1 MTSQGT
7 MSLGH
12 SWGSRSTESRFVLP
26 GTTRASLNGE
36 DARANQRGAEVELVA
51 AQGDAD
57 RADIDAAAAQT
68 ELDMAQQTASDAD
81 AAVATAQAKSDAAAV
96 RASQLKNAAASLAK
110 ATEDKAAA
118 DTARDAAATAVMDA
132 EYDWVDADKAVTDTA
147 AARDASAAAVARL
160 RRINLAE
167 AIVNGG
173 ADDAGEALNA
183 KIAAAHDAAEHAAA
197 ANAEL
202 DAAVA
207 AADAV
212 APAYLEAL
220 ANYAAA
226 KAELDQAIVELNA
239 EIARQ
244 EAAER
249 GNGEQAQPA
258 TQVTYQAKHAVATT
272 EAATWQTAMPATGD
286 TPDLLGET
294 FVIGGTVL
302 VAAGVFLSDK
312 RRQLTR

>member
-51 AQGDAD
+51 AQG
-57 RADIDAAAAQT
+57 
-68 ELDMAQQTASDAD
+68 DAD

-132 EYDWVDADKAVTDTA
+132 EYDWVDADKAETDTA

-226 KAELDQAIVELNA
+226 KAELDQAIAELNA

>member
-68 ELDMAQQTASDAD
+68 ELDMAQQAASDAD

-118 DTARDAAATAVMDA
+118 DTARDAAA
-132 EYDWVDADKAVTDTA
+132 
-147 AARDASAAAVARL
+147 
-160 RRINLAE
+160 
-167 AIVNGG
+167 
-173 ADDAGEALNA
+173 
-183 KIAAAHDAAEHAAA
+183 KIGRAH
-197 ANAEL
+197 
-202 DAAVA
+202 V
-207 AADAV
+207 
-212 APAYLEAL
+212 
-220 ANYAAA
+220 
-226 KAELDQAIVELNA
+226 
-239 EIARQ
+239 
-244 EAAER
+244 
-249 GNGEQAQPA
+249 
-258 TQVTYQAKHAVATT
+258 
-272 EAATWQTAMPATGD
+272 
-286 TPDLLGET
+286 
-294 FVIGGTVL
+294 
-302 VAAGVFLSDK
+302 
-312 RRQLTR
+312 

>member
-68 ELDMAQQTASDAD
+68 ELDMAQQAASDAD

-183 KIAAAHDAAEHAAA
+183 KIAAAHDAA
-197 ANAEL
+197 
-202 DAAVA
+202 VA

>member
-68 ELDMAQQTASDAD
+68 ELDMAQQAASDAD

-258 TQVTYQAKHAVATT
+258 TQVTYQAKHAAAAT

-286 TPDLLGET
+286 TSDLLGET

-312 RRQLTR
+312 RRQLTH

>member
-1 MTSQGT
+1 

-68 ELDMAQQTASDAD
+68 ELDMAQQAASDAD

-132 EYDWVDADKAVTDTA
+132 EYDWVDADKAETDTA

-226 KAELDQAIVELNA
+226 KAELDQAIAELNA

>member
-68 ELDMAQQTASDAD
+68 ELDMAQQAASDAD

-197 ANAEL
+197 
-202 DAAVA
+202 
-207 AADAV
+207 
-212 APAYLEAL
+212 
-220 ANYAAA
+220 

>member
-51 AQGDAD
+51 AQG
-57 RADIDAAAAQT
+57 
-68 ELDMAQQTASDAD
+68 DAD

>member
-68 ELDMAQQTASDAD
+68 ELDMAQRAASDAD
-81 AAVATAQAKSDAAAV
+81 AAMVTARAKSDATAV
-96 RASQLKNAAASLAK
+96 RASQLKNTAAALSK
-110 ATEDKAAA
+110 AAEDKA
-118 DTARDAAATAVMDA
+118 TADAALDAAEVAVSDA
-132 EYDWVDADKAVTDTA
+132 EHDLVEADDAVTDAA
-147 AARDASAAAVARL
+147 AARDASAVAVARL

-167 AIVNGG
+167 AIVSGG

-183 KIAAAHDAAEHAAA
+183 KIAAAHDAAERAATA
-197 ANAEL
+197 KAEL
-202 DAAVA
+202 DAAA
-207 AADAV
+207 AATDAV

-220 ANYAAA
+220 ANYTAA
-226 KAELDQAIVELNA
+226 KAELDQAIAELNA

-249 GNGEQAQPA
+249 GNGERTQPA
-258 TQVTYQAKHAVATT
+258 TQAAYQAKHMTSASEVTT
-272 EAATWQTAMPATGD
+272 QQTTVPATGD
-286 TPDLLGET
+286 VSSLLGET

-312 RRQLTR
+312 RRQLIR

>member
-68 ELDMAQQTASDAD
+68 ELDMAQQAASDAD

-202 DAAVA
+202 D
-207 AADAV
+207 
-212 APAYLEAL
+212 
-220 ANYAAA
+220 
-226 KAELDQAIVELNA
+226 QAIVELNA

-302 VAAGVFLSDK
+302 VAAGVFLSDR